1 MPGNGVAIGLPANI
15 SSIIQTGYLQKRFV
29 EALKPKTKYRRE
41 AKREDWPG
49 REAGQTMTM
58 TRRALLDPKVKAN
71 KPGVEPPTA
80 STEWEQWIVSF
91 DPYNLSLE
99 THLPSSAV
107 AMVKKFLDDAVAL
120 AENAG
125 WSIDRVARNALYT
138 AYGSGQT
145 FTTATVSASTSVPVT
160 ALAGFRKVLNANG
173 QLVDVSAS
181 TPLSVTVAGVANKV
195 TGVAPT
201 YTDWPDGPG
210 VLTLQTAV
218 TIGTTRQFVY
228 AANRPYL
235 SLPSGCTTLDDITTS
250 KPVTWSQLLMAR
262 NRMARDRVPR
272 FADGTYHFHADP
284 DHVKQILDDAT
295 TKQLFQGQPGS
306 DEMKMGAF
314 SRQYGITF
322 IENDDNPSYENI
334 TEQQDSFGSVVA
346 SSEIGD
352 DVVNAAGLPLRR
364 SILLGRDALY
374 EMYVPEGNFQAEA
387 DGTAAGSFGTQV
399 QMPQAAGFE
408 ADMEGILYV
417 VRPGLDA
424 LMRKPLQSYSL
435 TAGWVA
441 ASDSKSK
448 TSLAAYKRAVTLVSC
463 AAL

>member
-1 MPGNGVAIGLPANI
+1 
-15 SSIIQTGYLQKRFV
+15 
-29 EALKPKTKYRRE
+29 
-41 AKREDWPG
+41 
-49 REAGQTMTM
+49 
-58 TRRALLDPKVKAN
+58 
-71 KPGVEPPTA
+71 
-80 STEWEQWIVSF
+80 
-91 DPYNLSLE
+91 
-99 THLPSSAV
+99 
-107 AMVKKFLDDAVAL
+107 
-120 AENAG
+120 
-125 WSIDRVARNALYT
+125 
-138 AYGSGQT
+138 
-145 FTTATVSASTSVPVT
+145 VT